1 MNFGFFP
8 YTFLSIE
15 IPSPAAEMSLS
26 VSSSPVG
33 GTSGGGGNDPDAA
46 RSDALS
52 ALRRLLLSKS
62 KGDNAMAKEDVEEV
76 FRWRIPFPIDAS
88 AGVVA

>member
-8 YTFLSIE
+8 YTILSIE
-15 IPSPAAEMSLS
+15 IPSPAAKMSLS
-26 VSSSPVG
+26 VSSSPV
-33 GTSGGGGNDPDAA
+33 GGGGNDPDAA

-76 FRWRIPFPIDAS
+76 FRWRIPLLLLLL
-88 AGVVA
+88 

>member
-1 MNFGFFP
+1 MNSGFFP

-26 VSSSPVG
+26 ASSSPVG
-33 GTSGGGGNDPDAA
+33 GGGTDPDAA

-76 FRWRIPFPIDAS
+76 FRCCFCCCS
-88 AGVVA
+88 CST